1 MSLATKYRP
10 ETLDQ
15 IEGQTTTIKI
25 LENAVKNR
33 NFKHAYLFA
42 GSSGTGKTSAARCF
56 AKAINQGQGEPIEI
70 DCASVNSVDN
80 IRTVCAQASQRALDS
95 EYKIYVLDECVTGD
109 TEILTD
115 KGFKRFDQLNKT
127 ELIAQYNNGKI
138 EFVKPLE
145 YVEKNYSGDMYKLT
159 IGNKGS
165 FYMTPNHVQPLFY
178 EKSKLVKEKYVK
190 DLKPCQANRFIM
202 SGDGVGS
209 LTKLT
214 AIDRLAIALQ
224 ADGTLQQSWKSHN
237 YWTIQLRKERK
248 INRLIDL
255 LEDSGLQY
263 KEIKCNRIGDRRFS
277 ILTPTSITKLFKT
290 HFDLTLINKSFAEEF
305 IAELMLWDEHRKDN
319 SKYYYYSSVCKEN
332 VDFAQSIGILGGFK
346 SRIGTQEDHR
356 KETYKVSYRLY
367 LQKSY
372 ISTPNTSVKK
382 TKVQYNGK
390 IYCIKVPSHNIIIRR
405 DNIEIITGNCH
416 ALSGDSWKAFLKTIE
431 ETPEYTIFIFCTT
444 DPEKIP
450 TMVLNRLQRYNF
462 SAIDSETIKNRLIY
476 VCQQEGFTNYE
487 KTCDLIS
494 KTVHGCM
501 RDALTKLE
509 QCADFS
515 KDLSLENAKQV
526 LTGISYETM
535 FKLTWALQDKDE
547 GNILSIIDNL
557 YNEGTDL
564 KNFISLYLEFIL
576 DLSKYEI
583 FKNINLTNIPTY
595 LATEE
600 NPVVQQTV
608 NFEDSISWFNN
619 LIDSLLSIKVE
630 IKYDSSYLS
639 TIKAFL
645 LRFCR

>member
-10 ETLDQ
+10 RNLDE
-15 IEGQTTTIKI
+15 ILGADTVVKI
-25 LENAVKNR
+25 LKNVVKNR

-42 GSSGTGKTSAARCF
+42 GASGCGKTSCSRVF
-56 AKAINQGQGEPIEI
+56 AKAINQGQGEPIEV
-70 DCASVNSVDN
+70 DCASMNSVEN
-80 IRTVCAQASQRALDS
+80 VRAICAQASQRALDS
-95 EYKIYVLDECVTGD
+95 EYKIYILDE
-109 TEILTD
+109 
-115 KGFKRFDQLNKT
+115 
-127 ELIAQYNNGKI
+127 A
-138 EFVKPLE
+138 
-145 YVEKNYSGDMYKLT
+145 
-159 IGNKGS
+159 
-165 FYMTPNHVQPLFY
+165 
-178 EKSKLVKEKYVK
+178 
-190 DLKPCQANRFIM
+190 
-202 SGDGVGS
+202 
-209 LTKLT
+209 
-214 AIDRLAIALQ
+214 
-224 ADGTLQQSWKSHN
+224 
-237 YWTIQLRKERK
+237 
-248 INRLIDL
+248 
-255 LEDSGLQY
+255 
-263 KEIKCNRIGDRRFS
+263 
-277 ILTPTSITKLFKT
+277 
-290 HFDLTLINKSFAEEF
+290 
-305 IAELMLWDEHRKDN
+305 
-319 SKYYYYSSVCKEN
+319 
-332 VDFAQSIGILGGFK
+332 
-346 SRIGTQEDHR
+346 
-356 KETYKVSYRLY
+356 
-367 LQKSY
+367 
-372 ISTPNTSVKK
+372 
-382 TKVQYNGK
+382 
-390 IYCIKVPSHNIIIRR
+390 
-405 DNIEIITGNCH
+405 H

-450 TMVLNRLQRYNF
+450 TMILNRLQRYNF
-462 SAIDSETIKNRLIY
+462 STIDSETIKNRLLY
-476 VCQQEGFTNYE
+476 VCRQEGFTNYE

-583 FKNINLTNIPTY
+583 FKNINLTNIPAY

-608 NFEDSISWFNN
+608 NFENSISWFNN
-619 LIDSLLSIKVE
+619 LIDCLLNIKVE